1 MRLCHQELREIT
13 QELSKNLFQN
23 LNPKKLNTEVLE

>member
-1 MRLCHQELREIT
+1 MQFYRKEFRETT

-23 LNPKKLNTEVLE
+23 LSQKKLNTEVRE

>member
-1 MRLCHQELREIT
+1 MQLYRKEFREAT
-13 QELSKNLFQN
+13 ALWSKNLFQN

>member
-1 MRLCHQELREIT
+1 MQLYRKEFRETT

-23 LNPKKLNTEVLE
+23 LNLKKLNTEVLE

>member
-1 MRLCHQELREIT
+1 MQVYRKEFRETT